1 MQVKSRR
8 LTIKSWNFKGTVVV
22 ISSDSWLLG
31 KLEMQKSIFRNPTI
45 RNKKC
50 FIIININILLLSTWL
65 DETFKGAI
73 FAWKTSLTD
82 PLITWNYLNINSI
95 LTSDYFFNGKLNDL
109 TNKKTDELNDLCKQK
124 GWSFCLVT
132 GSILDRWF
140 DFGSILVHFC

>member
-1 MQVKSRR
+1 M
-8 LTIKSWNFKGTVVV
+8 
-22 ISSDSWLLG
+22 
-31 KLEMQKSIFRNPTI
+31 
-45 RNKKC
+45 
-50 FIIININILLLSTWL
+50 LSTWL

-140 DFGSILVHFC
+140 DFGSFLLVFGSFLVRFRFASGLFLVSFWFDFGSILVRFWLIIGSFLVRFWFVFS